1 MLIKALCDYYDILE
15 KSGKALKKGY
25 SSVAVK
31 YKIAL
36 TEDGD
41 IDEIIDCQRTERTL
55 QKNGKIKE
63 KQVPVDM
70 IMPKRTEKR
79 AIDSSIVEHRARYI
93 FGLKCQKGELIA
105 EGNTEESYQIFKKR
119 NLEFI
124 DGMNSRLINA
134 YRNYLNKW
142 APIEQLDNKFLL
154 SIKKF
159 TETDGF
165 AFCLSGEPEKMLQ
178 EEPEI
183 IEKWDR
189 LWANK
194 DKTENIINRQ
204 NYEKVQCAITGKLV
218 GKDEIADV
226 HDDIK
231 GIRGGKEPKKLIC
244 FKEQAYRS
252 YGNEQ
257 SYNSNISQTAMLKYT
272 EALNYLLKGPEH
284 KITLDDI
291 TIVFWA
297 MSSDDTA
304 EDSLM
309 AMLKG
314 KSEKFDES
322 QTQAMLKDLLDRS
335 ASLEVTESELKNKY
349 GIIDEKVDF
358 YMVGMKHS
366 MSRVSIKFIL
376 RRQFGEILWNIAKF
390 QGDMQLCK
398 NIRIK
403 TLEQIRKA
411 MVSPNVSSD
420 KVNPALLAKLF
431 ETVIYGSKYPS
442 ALLET
447 TVRRFKND
455 TDVSKYKN
463 KDEYEQINDVRAG
476 IIKAY
481 LIRNEKEG
489 LKMSLDRENYGQAYL
504 CGRLFAVLE
513 KLQREALGNLNST
526 IKDKYFASAATKPAI
541 IFPRLIILSQAHL
554 KKVDEGAKIFY
565 DKIIG
570 EITDNLEGEFP
581 ATLPLAE
588 QGKLIIGYYQQKREL
603 WGKKEDK

>member
-1 MLIKALCDYYDILE
+1 MLIKALCDYYDILQ
-15 KSGKALKKGY
+15 KSGKVLKSGY

-55 QKNGKIKE
+55 QKNGKTKE
-63 KQVPVDM
+63 KQVAVDM

-105 EGNTEESYQIFKKR
+105 EGNSEESYQIFKKR

-142 APIEQLDNKFLL
+142 VPIEQLNNKFLL
-154 SIKKF
+154 GIKKF

-165 AFCLSGEPEKMLQ
+165 AFCLSGEPDKMLQ
-178 EEPEI
+178 EESEI

-189 LWANK
+189 LWANE
-194 DKTENIINRQ
+194 DKNENIISRQ
-204 NYEKVQCAITGKLV
+204 NYEKAQCAITGELV
-218 GKDEIADV
+218 GKDEIADI
-226 HDDIK
+226 HGDIK

-244 FKEQAYRS
+244 FKEQAYHS

-272 EALNYLLKGPEH
+272 EALNYLLKGNEH
-284 KITLDDI
+284 KMTLDDI

-297 MSSDDTA
+297 MSSDGTA

-309 AMLKG
+309 AMLTG

-335 ASLEVTESELKNKY
+335 ASLEVTERELKNKY

-358 YMVGMKHS
+358 YMVGMKPNS
-366 MSRVSIKFIL
+366 SRVSIKFVL

-390 QGDMQLCK
+390 QGDMQSSEDIK
-398 NIRIK
+398 MIPFYRIK
-403 TLEQIRKA
+403 GEL
-411 MVSPNVSSD
+411 VSPKSTND
-420 KVNPALLAKLF
+420 KVNPDLITKLF
-431 ETVIYGSKYPS
+431 EAVIYGSKYPVS
-442 ALLET
+442 LLET
-447 TVRRFKND
+447 AVRRVK
-455 TDVSKYKN
+455 TDKY
-463 KDEYEQINDVRAG
+463 INDVRAG

-481 LIRNEKEG
+481 LIRNEEEG
-489 LKMSLDRENYGQAYL
+489 LEVSLDRENYGQAYL
-504 CGRLFAVLE
+504 CGRLFATLE
-513 KLQREALGNLNST
+513 KLQKDALGNLNST
-526 IKDKYFASAATKPAI
+526 IKDKYFASAASKPAT
-541 IFPRLIILSQAHL
+541 IFPRLMQLSQAHL
-554 KKVDEGAKIFY
+554 KKVGKGAQTFY
-565 DKIIG
+565 DKLIG

-588 QGKLIIGYYQQKREL
+588 QGKFIIGYYQQEREL
-603 WGKKEDK
+603 WRKKEDK